1 MEDIDLEPDE
11 KKKIR
16 DCLSSVV
23 TLRTSL
29 GYKIGIKKNTEPDK
43 LAQFLTGVSEAG
55 ERLFKIIIDW
65 IYTAE
70 HDEAILDHLRQ
81 KRNAKDV
88 VKLPLI
94 ADAIKEI
101 AEQLEQHKEAAQ
113 DLKMRRRSLMMT
125 KQMVLLPIPLRPVAI
140 RLPKRRL
147 CHQNLLEMRMANS

>member
-1 MEDIDLEPDE
+1 M
-11 KKKIR
+11 
-16 DCLSSVV
+16 SSVV
-23 TLRTSL
+23 TLRTSV

-70 HDEAILDHLRQ
+70 HDEAIVGHIRQ

-88 VKLPLI
+88 VKLPPI

-101 AEQLEQHKEAAQ
+101 AEQVEQQKEAAQ
-113 DLKMRRRSLMMT
+113 DHGDEEE
-125 KQMVLLPIPLRPVAI
+125 VFYI
-140 RLPKRRL
+140 RL
-147 CHQNLLEMRMANS
+147 HQSQKLKLKNDQVTFLINYPYLNMLRIILQIYLQL